1 MSRWVFHFAH
11 LRQLPVLVPYMPS
24 DNPRLRDT
32 SYEVL
37 GQRCVCKWWMY
48 VAFVALATDPSLH
61 KDLLSTVKSWPPVI
75 YSAFPVISAIEPQ
88 LNTSSMTDSLKEAL
102 SELYVIDGQYGK
114 LFRSSLMEVFDA
126 DPFSPRTGATS
137 EEAGLDYDYK
147 DEDEDEDDTH
157 SDVPRLRCISCTTAV
172 S

>member
-1 MSRWVFHFAH
+1 
-11 LRQLPVLVPYMPS
+11 MPS

-48 VAFVALATDPSLH
+48 VCVCMHMKMYHYTIHVFYFHFLMKANGVPLFVVKQVAFVALATDPSLH

-126 DPFSPRTGATS
+126 DPFSPTD
-137 EEAGLDYDYK
+137 EARYL
-147 DEDEDEDDTH
+147 
-157 SDVPRLRCISCTTAV
+157 
-172 S
+172 